1 MAHVSL
7 TPHLEEFIQAE
18 VKTGRYSSPSEVMRE
33 ALRLLEEEKLRRAL
47 TPEQERMIYDRL
59 EKAKQGGPFVAHEDV
74 EAYARARARGERPER
89 PQSFYA

>member
-1 MAHVSL
+1 
-7 TPHLEEFIQAE
+7 
-18 VKTGRYSSPSEVMRE
+18 MRE

-74 EAYARARARGERPER
+74 EAYARARARGEKPER